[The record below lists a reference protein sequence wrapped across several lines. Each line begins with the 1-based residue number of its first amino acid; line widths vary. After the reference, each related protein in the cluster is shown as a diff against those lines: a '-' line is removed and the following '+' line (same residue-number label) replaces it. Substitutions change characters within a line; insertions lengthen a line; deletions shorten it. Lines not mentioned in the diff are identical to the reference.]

1 METVIKQA
9 EENRARSLNVA
20 NKIHEEYVPL
30 KTEIDQM
37 RHEYLGL
44 SPIPDLHE
52 EEGSIIT
59 AEYSTILQKLLDLRL
74 KQSNTSH
81 FSRFQSASSYYHPSS
96 KLSSAHSALGG
107 GGTPNFAR
115 PPLGAINS
123 ATNPSAHHTSNMP
136 SDASNTPLTAN
147 NPNAGGNVAF
157 LAPPSAMGSPM
168 RMNKPQDMPQ
178 PPQRLQQQP
187 SIGMAH
193 PTFRSEF
200 NVNLRYFFSLFFVY
214 DFSFFLSVS

>member
-81 FSRFQSASSYYHPSS
+81 FSRFQSASSYYHHPSS

-107 GGTPNFAR
+107 TPTFAR

-123 ATNPSAHHTSNMP
+123 ATNASSHHPNSMP
-136 SDASNTPLTAN
+136 QDASSPSLTAN
-147 NPNAGGNVAF
+147 SNAGSGNVTF
-157 LAPPSAMGSPM
+157 LPPPSALGSPM

-200 NVNLRYFFSLFFVY
+200 NVNLRYFSVYFLFVF
-214 DFSFFLSVS
+214 